1 MLRFKKVKLDQMRG
15 IEDLPYLNLEDL
27 FTWTAGWQEGSKDHV
42 AGSFEIKRR
51 QERPNEVRGW
61 LAIVFSIVS
70 IGIAIAA
77 FLDKP

>member
-1 MLRFKKVKLDQMRG
+1 MFGTKIVKLEHMRG
-15 IEDLPYLNLEDL
+15 IEDLPYLSLEDL
-27 FTWTAGWQEGSKDHV
+27 FEWTAGFKEGTKDYV
-42 AGSFEIKRR
+42 AGSFGIKRR

-77 FLDKP
+77 FLDKT